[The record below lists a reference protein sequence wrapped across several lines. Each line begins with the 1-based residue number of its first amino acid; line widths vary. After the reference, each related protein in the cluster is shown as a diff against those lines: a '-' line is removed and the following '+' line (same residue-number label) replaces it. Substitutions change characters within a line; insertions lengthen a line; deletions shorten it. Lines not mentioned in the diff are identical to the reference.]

1 MTSENALGIKH
12 RTTWQICHYQQSTV
26 LTKTESESTRS
37 AAARLMVK
45 KCANSSCETVF
56 RYFRGGKIFVVE
68 AARVGEAASSR
79 GPQTQFLSSG
89 TSLQYFWLCER
100 CARQMTVISRG
111 DGDSVSVV
119 PRSDMGRYR
128 GIPDQ

>member
-68 AARVGEAASSR
+68 AARVGEAASSTFFTVANEPLASKR
-79 GPQTQFLSSG
+79 SAAISNN
-89 TSLQYFWLCER
+89 SLYLKLWIGQ
-100 CARQMTVISRG
+100 
-111 DGDSVSVV
+111 
-119 PRSDMGRYR
+119 
-128 GIPDQ
+128 